1 MAKQKITPL
10 NDRILVK
17 RLEAVDTPEGGIVLP
32 DAAKEKP
39 REGAGGSVGAGR
51 LLESGERAPMQL
63 NAKDR
68 VIFGSYA
75 GTEVKFD
82 GAELLIMS
90 EDDVLAVIG

>member
-17 RLEAVDTPEGGIVLP
+17 RLEAVDTTEGGIVLP

-39 REGAGGSVGAGR
+39 REGEVVSVGAGR
-51 LLESGERAPMQL
+51 LLESGARAPLQI
-63 NAKDR
+63 NVKDR

-75 GTEVKFD
+75 GTEIKFD

>member
-17 RLEAVDTPEGGIVLP
+17 RLEAVDTTVGGIVLP

-39 REGAGGSVGAGR
+39 REGEVVSVGAGR

>member
-1 MAKQKITPL
+1 
-10 NDRILVK
+10 
-17 RLEAVDTPEGGIVLP
+17 
-32 DAAKEKP
+32 
-39 REGAGGSVGAGR
+39 
-51 LLESGERAPMQL
+51 MQL